1 MTEIDQKGIYI
12 TTPIYYVNDVP
23 HVGHA
28 YTSIACDALSRF
40 YRLKDKE
47 VFFLTGT
54 DEHGQKIEQAAKNK
68 NIPIQDFVDG
78 MSKNFQAMSNNL
90 NLTNDHFIRT
100 SSSKH
105 KAGVQK
111 FWEIL
116 NNNNQIYL
124 DKYSGW
130 YSVRDEAFYNEDEL
144 VDSKAP
150 SGSPV
155 EWVEESS
162 YFFKLSSWENK
173 LLDFYE
179 NNPDFITPKSRFNEV
194 ISFVKQGLKD
204 LSISRTSFSWGV
216 KVPDDDRHIVY
227 VWIDALTN
235 YLTALEFPN
244 LNSDNIRKFWPAD
257 FHIVGKDILRFHAIY
272 WPALL
277 MAAELPLPK
286 KIIAHGWWTVEKEKM
301 SKSLGNVIDPDD
313 MISKYGLDQFRYF
326 LLKEVP
332 FGNDGDFS
340 QNSLIARVNS
350 ELANNYGNLVNRVFS
365 MTMKNLNGIVPEVEI
380 TERESDLI
388 KISDEKISDYM
399 VQFKIAEFSKAISSA
414 MDIVSSTNKYIDE
427 TQPWKLAKDN
437 DHEGLK
443 RVLRT
448 SLEMIRL
455 ISILLFPIMP
465 DSSKKILNALNIEID
480 DKFNSFSGSNKI
492 ESLLPGTT
500 IKKLDL
506 LFNKIDKTEG

>member
-54 DEHGQKIEQAAKNK
+54 DEHGQKIEQAAKNR

-105 KAGVQK
+105 KVGVQK

-130 YSVRDEAFYNEDEL
+130 YSVRDEAFYSEDEL

-162 YFFKLSSWENK
+162 YFFKLSSWESK

-179 NNPDFITPKSRFNEV
+179 NNPDFVTPKSRFNEV

-399 VQFKIAEFSKAISSA
+399 VQFKIAEFSKAISST

-465 DSSKKILNALNIEID
+465 DSSKKILNALNIKID
-480 DKFNSFSGSNKI
+480 DKSNSFSGFNKI

>member
-1 MTEIDQKGIYI
+1 M
-12 TTPIYYVNDVP
+12 
-23 HVGHA
+23 
-28 YTSIACDALSRF
+28 
-40 YRLKDKE
+40 
-47 VFFLTGT
+47 
-54 DEHGQKIEQAAKNK
+54 
-68 NIPIQDFVDG
+68 
-78 MSKNFQAMSNNL
+78 
-90 NLTNDHFIRT
+90 
-100 SSSKH
+100 
-105 KAGVQK
+105 
-111 FWEIL
+111 
-116 NNNNQIYL
+116 
-124 DKYSGW
+124 
-130 YSVRDEAFYNEDEL
+130 
-144 VDSKAP
+144 
-150 SGSPV
+150 
-155 EWVEESS
+155 
-162 YFFKLSSWENK
+162 
-173 LLDFYE
+173 
-179 NNPDFITPKSRFNEV
+179 
-194 ISFVKQGLKD
+194 
-204 LSISRTSFSWGV
+204 
-216 KVPDDDRHIVY
+216 PDDDRHIVY

-465 DSSKKILNALNIEID
+465 DSSKKILNALNIKID
-480 DKFNSFSGSNKI
+480 DKSNSFSGFNKI

>member
-1 MTEIDQKGIYI
+1 MF
-12 TTPIYYVNDVP
+12 
-23 HVGHA
+23 H
-28 YTSIACDALSRF
+28 
-40 YRLKDKE
+40 
-47 VFFLTGT
+47 
-54 DEHGQKIEQAAKNK
+54 
-68 NIPIQDFVDG
+68 
-78 MSKNFQAMSNNL
+78 
-90 NLTNDHFIRT
+90 
-100 SSSKH
+100 
-105 KAGVQK
+105 
-111 FWEIL
+111 
-116 NNNNQIYL
+116 
-124 DKYSGW
+124 
-130 YSVRDEAFYNEDEL
+130 
-144 VDSKAP
+144 
-150 SGSPV
+150 
-155 EWVEESS
+155 
-162 YFFKLSSWENK
+162 
-173 LLDFYE
+173 
-179 NNPDFITPKSRFNEV
+179 
-194 ISFVKQGLKD
+194 
-204 LSISRTSFSWGV
+204 
-216 KVPDDDRHIVY
+216 DDDRHIVY

-465 DSSKKILNALNIEID
+465 DSSKKILNALNIKID
-480 DKFNSFSGSNKI
+480 DKSNSFSGFNKI